1 MASLVFIGHEASL
14 TGAPYTQ
21 LYLLQW
27 LRTHTPHAVELI
39 LLRGGPLLPEFE
51 KVATVHVV
59 HKYGAYPSLGQ
70 RILRK
75 AEALTNLRLRS
86 IFDKIAKTKPSL
98 IFANTA
104 PALEFAVKAK
114 HLLKVPLL
122 LNVHELESTFFYTDA
137 KKFAANSPEID
148 SFIPGS
154 QAVKEFYK
162 TFCNI
167 PENRTHIVY
176 DFTGNTSVG
185 ISTAA
190 SIRQQYNIPANA
202 KIIGGI
208 GAFNWR
214 KAPDLFLQVAQH
226 CKRQGDGDA
235 FFIWVGGD
243 LTTQVFKEF
252 AYDIR
257 LMGLSEQVR
266 FVGTKTDLRGFY
278 EAFDVFLL
286 TSREDPFPLVCMEA
300 ALSGSPVICFAE
312 AGGMPEFVRQDAGFV
327 VPYADTQAMS
337 EKTSYLLAHAD
348 VRQAMGRVAQQR
360 AESEHTIDVIGPQ
373 MYALMQPFLSR

>member
-14 TGAPYTQ
+14 TGAPYAQ

-51 KVATVHVV
+51 KVATVHIV
-59 HKYGAYPSLGQ
+59 HKYEPTLSLGK
-70 RILRK
+70 RIIRK
-75 AEALTNLRLRS
+75 VESLANVHIKGIFKNL
-86 IFDKIAKTKPSL
+86 AKKKPVL
-98 IFANTA
+98 IFANA
-104 PALEFAVKAK
+104 ALTLALAVEVK
-114 HLLKVPLL
+114 HYLKVPLL
-122 LNVHELESTFFYTDA
+122 ISVHELESTFFYIDA
-137 KKFAANSPEID
+137 NTFAKHAKEID
-148 SFIPGS
+148 FFIPCS
-154 QAVKEFYK
+154 RAVKEFYQ
-162 TFCNI
+162 TFCTI
-167 PENRTHIVY
+167 PESQTRVVY
-176 DFTGNTSVG
+176 DFAGVRLADV
-185 ISTAA
+185 STAA
-190 SIRQQYNIPANA
+190 SIRQEYNIPPEA
-202 KIIGGI
+202 KLV
-208 GAFNWR
+208 GAVGSLGWR
-214 KAPDLFLQVAQH
+214 KGTDLFLRVAQH
-226 CKRQGDGDA
+226 FKEQGEA
-235 FFIWVGGD
+235 NVFFIWAGG
-243 LTTQVFKEF
+243 KEKSPE
-252 AYDIR
+252 YQEVMHDIR

-286 TSREDPFPLVCMEA
+286 TAREDPFPLVCMEA